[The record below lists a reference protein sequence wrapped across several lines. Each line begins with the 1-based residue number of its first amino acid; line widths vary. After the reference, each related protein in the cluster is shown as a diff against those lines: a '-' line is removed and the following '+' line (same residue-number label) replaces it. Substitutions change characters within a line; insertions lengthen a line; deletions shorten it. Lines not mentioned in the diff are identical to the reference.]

1 MILGPAEATSKQLEH
16 EDPYTPPGTEL
27 SSTTAGSEA
36 GFYSVMFG
44 FNGGKHRKQGADVGI
59 VLEKE
64 SRSAGQMYHE
74 NK

>member
-36 GFYSVMFG
+36 GFYSC
-44 FNGGKHRKQGADVGI
+44 DVWFQRR
-59 VLEKE
+59 EAQKT
-64 SRSAGQMYHE
+64 RC
-74 NK
+74 